1 MQGREQEHA
10 HQQRQGAG
18 KLAQLL
24 EHLANGVWWFIFALL
39 VVFALYVGLGRQLTS
54 NIDRFTGELSGQLSD
69 RTGLDVRVGHLSSR
83 WHWLDPAV
91 TASDLTVHHPETG
104 QAIAELEHMRLRLDF
119 LSSVLRFRLV
129 FEDFEADGLT
139 LSLAR
144 QSGLDLLEPPDEL
157 TDLTRPG
164 GQDLQTWLRLAG
176 RWLSDP
182 RLTMTRISLGID
194 DGSGNTRHFDIP
206 QLDLVYRRGLFQA
219 SGRAMQPGTTT
230 QLASFA
236 LVGQHF
242 FRGEFTGQL
251 YVDVDS
257 GRLFDGLVDDLS
269 WRGLRVE
276 GADLGGRAWLTFESG
291 ELEQVQGAVQT
302 PYLQLGVDMESLA
315 PLENIQARFGWRRD
329 GPLQLQQL
337 QWQWL
342 DHDVQP
348 FGLRLEPDSGGNILI
363 ADGVPL
369 APIRRLV
376 QNLPLLPAVANH
388 ALEQYRPSGY
398 LDDVILTLPEDPA
411 GFQLSGRLRQVSVE
425 AAQGAPAARGLD
437 GHILMTARSGHVT
450 LDTTGPAYLG
460 FPKLYDAGWGL
471 DSMAGTVSWELVGP
485 ITRVFADDLR
495 FTYAD
500 RTTLT
505 GAFDLRLDRFGEDNL
520 GLRVGVENGDASML
534 ADFVPAKVVD
544 PGLYQWLT
552 TAIIEA
558 DITAGE
564 YYGHGRIDSEAP
576 RGSFVSSMWYEF
588 DHGVVRYDERWPEV
602 QSARGRVEVQNADTL
617 VTLEQALTGGL
628 ELRSGV
634 VRVVPGDGEGPT
646 RVRVDAQADVP
657 GESVPFWM
665 TETPLGD
672 MAGMAATELDYQ
684 GLYRLALNID
694 LPLGAG
700 EQTAVNARVAT
711 SGARISYPAAGLV
724 WAGIEG
730 EVRYDTRRGFSGE
743 PLLAEFFGQPVTVEF
758 EQSEQGPAGKGAA
771 LSIRQTGRVPLPSFL
786 HQFGLPEGSA
796 LGMSGSLDYSAQ
808 LSVSDERAS
817 RITVS
822 SDFQGLALDWPQP
835 LGKGESDQARLQA
848 WIDPTENEGVR
859 VTGDWQDRLAF
870 DLLWKS
876 SGFELGL
883 SELNLAGHNLRNIQI
898 DALDLGDRWVFNTES
913 DRVQGRGMVPTQGT
927 IEADLQRLSLVRSDT
942 GGEDQRDR
950 QILTLEEQLEAF
962 RALDVGSWPDIDV
975 TISDLRLG
983 DESAG
988 RWQFAMRPQP
998 FHLNIEEIEGQLETL
1013 ALTGRMSWSVVGDRE
1028 TSRFVGTLSGGR
1040 LRELEALTGAPIP
1053 MNNEQT
1059 QIDLDL
1065 DWPGRPDE
1073 FALKQLSGQVSVRL
1087 DDGVILEQSG
1097 SAQLFRIFNLLNTDT
1112 LWRRLRLDFSDLYER
1127 GIAFD
1132 AISGKAV
1139 IVNGLVTL
1147 DPELQLVGPSGAFK
1161 MSGST
1166 NMADESLDMRLV
1178 LVLPVT
1184 QNLPLAAILMGA
1196 SAPIGGAL
1204 FVLDKILGDPLSKLT
1219 SATYSVT
1226 GSWSEPKVELRRVFD
1241 TGE

>member
-1 MQGREQEHA
+1 
-10 HQQRQGAG
+10 
-18 KLAQLL
+18 
-24 EHLANGVWWFIFALL
+24 
-39 VVFALYVGLGRQLTS
+39 
-54 NIDRFTGELSGQLSD
+54 
-69 RTGLDVRVGHLSSR
+69 
-83 WHWLDPAV
+83 
-91 TASDLTVHHPETG
+91 
-104 QAIAELEHMRLRLDF
+104 
-119 LSSVLRFRLV
+119 V

-144 QSGLDLLEPPDEL
+144 RSGLDLLEPPDEL
-157 TDLTRPG
+157 TDLTHPG
-164 GQDLQTWLRLAG
+164 GQDLQAWLRLAG

-182 RLTMTRISLGID
+182 RVTMTRISLGID

-219 SGRAMQPGTTT
+219 SGRAMQPGSTT

-236 LVGQHF
+236 LVGQQF
-242 FRGEFTGQL
+242 FRGEFSGQL
-251 YVDVDS
+251 YLDIDS

-269 WRGLRVE
+269 WRGIRVE
-276 GADLGGRAWLTFESG
+276 GADLGGRAWLTFDKG
-291 ELEQVQGAVQT
+291 ELEQVQGVVQT
-302 PYLQLGVDMESLA
+302 PYLQLGVNMESLA
-315 PLENIQARFGWRRD
+315 PLENIRARFGWRRD

-342 DHDVQP
+342 EHDVQP
-348 FGLRLEPDSGGNILI
+348 FGLRLEPASGGKRLI

-369 APIRRLV
+369 APIRGLLHS
-376 QNLPLLPAVANH
+376 LPLLPAAANQ

-398 LDDVILTLPEDPA
+398 LDDVILALPEDPA
-411 GFQLSGRLRQVSVE
+411 DFQLSGRLRDVSVE
-425 AAQGAPAARGLD
+425 AARGAPAARGLD
-437 GHILMTARSGHVT
+437 GQIGMTAHSGHVT
-450 LDTTGPAYLG
+450 LDTSGPAYLG
-460 FPKLYDAGWGL
+460 FPGLFTSDWLLDAIT
-471 DSMAGTVSWELVGP
+471 GTVSWEMVGP

-495 FTYAD
+495 FIYAD

-534 ADFVPAKVVD
+534 AAFVPAKVVA
-544 PGLYQWLT
+544 PELYQWLT
-552 TAIIEA
+552 TAIGEA
-558 DITAGE
+558 DITAGQ
-564 YYGHGRIDSEAP
+564 YYGHGRIDSGAP
-576 RGSFVSSMWYEF
+576 RGSFVSSMWFEF
-588 DHGVVRYDERWPEV
+588 DRGVVRYDERWPEV
-602 QSARGRVEVQNADTL
+602 QNVRGRVEVQNADTL
-617 VTLEQALTGGL
+617 VTLDQGLTGGL

-634 VRVVPGDGEGPT
+634 VRVLPGEGGGPT
-646 RVRVDAQADVP
+646 RVLVDAQADVP
-657 GESVPFWM
+657 GESVSFWM
-665 TETPLGD
+665 TETPLGE

-684 GLYRLALNID
+684 GLYGLDLSID
-694 LPLGAG
+694 LPLGDG
-700 EQTAVNARVAT
+700 GQTAVNARVAT
-711 SGARISYPAAGLV
+711 SGAEVSYPAAGLS
-724 WAGIEG
+724 WTGIEG
-730 EVRYDTRRGFSGE
+730 EVRYNTRLGFSGE
-743 PLLAEFFGQPVTVEF
+743 PLTAEFFGQPVAVAF
-758 EQSEQGPAGKGAA
+758 KQVKQGPSGSGTA
-771 LSIRQTGRVPLPSFL
+771 LSIRQTGRLPLPVFL
-786 HQFGLPEGSA
+786 HQFGLPEASA
-796 LGMSGSLDYSAQ
+796 LGMSGSMDYSAE
-808 LSVSDERAS
+808 LNVAAERAS
-817 RITVS
+817 RITVT
-822 SDFQGLALDWPQP
+822 SDLRGLALDWPRP
-835 LGKGESDQARLQA
+835 LGKAETDEARLSA
-848 WIDPTENEGVR
+848 LIDPTVNEGVR
-859 VTGDWQDRLAF
+859 ITGDWQGRMAF
-870 DLLWKS
+870 DLLWKA
-876 SGFELGL
+876 SGFDLGL
-883 SELNLAGHNLRNIQI
+883 SELNLAGHSLRNIRVS
-898 DALDLGDRWVFNTES
+898 ALDLGDRWVFNTES
-913 DRVQGRGMVPTQGT
+913 DRVQGRVMVPGQGT
-927 IEADLQRLSLVRSDT
+927 IQADLQRLSLMRSDT
-942 GGEDQRDR
+942 GSDDQGDR
-950 QILTLEEQLEAF
+950 QLLTLEEQLEAF

-975 TISDLRLG
+975 TIDDLRLG

-988 RWQFAMRPQP
+988 RWQFAMRPEP
-998 FHLNIEEIEGQLETL
+998 FRLNIEEIEGQLETL
-1013 ALTGRMSWSVVGDRE
+1013 ALRGRMSWSVVDDRE

-1040 LRELEALTGAPIP
+1040 LRELEALTGTPVP
-1053 MNNEQT
+1053 LNNEQT

-1073 FALKQLSGQVSVRL
+1073 IALEQLSGQVSVRL
-1087 DDGVILEQSG
+1087 DDGVIMEQSG

-1161 MSGST
+1161 MSGTT

>member
-1 MQGREQEHA
+1 MQGREQDQA
-10 HQQRQGAG
+10 NQQRRTSG

-24 EHLANGVWWFIFALL
+24 EHLANGVWWFIFTLL
-39 VVFALYVGLGRQLTS
+39 VVFALYVGVGRQLTS
-54 NIDRFTGELSGQLSD
+54 NIDRFTGELSEQLSE
-69 RTGLDVRVGHLSSR
+69 RTGLDVRIGRLSSR
-83 WHWLDPAV
+83 WYWLDPAI
-91 TASDLTVHHPETG
+91 TATDLTIHHPDTG
-104 QAIAELEHMRLRLDF
+104 QTVAELEHLRLRLDF
-119 LSSVLRFRLV
+119 LSSVLRFRVV

-144 QSGLDLLEPPDEL
+144 RSGLDLLEPPDEL

-182 RLTMTRISLGID
+182 RVTMTRISLGID
-194 DGSGNTRHFDIP
+194 DGAGNIRHFDIP

-219 SGRAMQPGTTT
+219 SGRAMQPGTNT

-276 GADLGGRAWLTFESG
+276 GVDLGGRAWLTFENG
-291 ELEQVQGAVQT
+291 ELEQVQGEVQT
-302 PYLQLGVDMESLA
+302 PYVQLGVNMESLA
-315 PLENIQARFGWRRD
+315 PMESIQARFGWRRD

-411 GFQLSGRLRQVSVE
+411 DFQLSGRLRDVSVE
-425 AAQGAPAARGLD
+425 AARGAPAARGLD
-437 GHILMTARSGHVT
+437 GHITMAASSGHVT
-450 LDTTGPAYLG
+450 LDTSGPAYLG
-460 FPKLYDAGWGL
+460 FPQLFTSDWLL
-471 DSMAGTVSWELVGP
+471 DSMAGTVSWELAGP

-500 RTTLT
+500 RTRLT

-534 ADFVPAKVVD
+534 AEFVPAKVVD
-544 PGLYQWLT
+544 PGLYRWLT
-552 TAIIEA
+552 TAIAEA
-558 DITAGE
+558 DITAGQ
-564 YYGHGRIDSEAP
+564 YYGHGRIDPGAP

-588 DHGVVRYDERWPEV
+588 DRGVVRYDERWPEV
-602 QSARGRVEVQNADTL
+602 INARGRVEVQNADTL
-617 VTLEQALTGGL
+617 VTLEQGLTGGL
-628 ELRSGV
+628 ELQSGV
-634 VRVVPGDGEGPT
+634 VRVVPGGGEGPT
-646 RVRVDAQADVP
+646 RVLVDAQADVP
-657 GESVPFWM
+657 GDSVSLWM
-665 TETPLGD
+665 NDTPLGS
-672 MAGMAATELDYQ
+672 MAGMAATELNYQ
-684 GLYRLALNID
+684 GLYQLALNID
-694 LPLGAG
+694 LPLGDG
-700 EQTAVNARVAT
+700 GQTAVNARVAT
-711 SGARISYPAAGLV
+711 SGAEVSYPAAGLT
-724 WAGIEG
+724 WTGIEG
-730 EVRYDTRRGFSGE
+730 EVVYDTRRGFSGE
-743 PLLAEFFGQPVTVEF
+743 PLVAEFFGHPVTVAF
-758 EQSEQGPAGKGAA
+758 EQTEQGPSGSGTA
-771 LSIRQTGRVPLPSFL
+771 LSIRQSGRVPLPSFL
-786 HQFGLPEGSA
+786 HHFGLPEGSA
-796 LGMSGSLDYSAQ
+796 LGMAGSADYSAQ
-808 LSVSDERAS
+808 LSVAAERAS
-817 RITVS
+817 RITVT
-822 SDFQGLALDWPQP
+822 SDLRGLALDWPRP
-835 LGKGESDQARLQA
+835 LGKPEADEARLSA
-848 WIDPTENEGVR
+848 RIDPADSEGVR
-859 VTGDWQDRLAF
+859 ITGDWQDRLDF
-870 DLLWKS
+870 DLLWKP
-876 SGFELGL
+876 SGFDLGF
-883 SELNLAGHNLRNIQI
+883 SELNLAGHTLKDIQI
-898 DALDLGDRWVFNTES
+898 SGLDLGDRWVFNTES
-913 DRVQGRGMVPTQGT
+913 ERIQGRVTVPREGV
-927 IEADLQRLSLVRSDT
+927 IEADLQRLSLMRSGT
-942 GGEDQRDR
+942 GAEGQEDR

-975 TISDLRLG
+975 TIANLKLG
-983 DESAG
+983 EESAG
-988 RWQFAMRPQP
+988 RWQFAVRPQP
-998 FHLNIEEIEGQLETL
+998 FRLNIEEIEGQLDTL
-1013 ALTGRMSWSVVGDRE
+1013 ALEGNMSWSVIDDRE

-1053 MNNEQT
+1053 LNNEQT

-1087 DDGVILEQSG
+1087 DDGVIMEQSG

-1226 GSWSEPKVELRRVFD
+1226 GSWSEPKVDLRRVFD